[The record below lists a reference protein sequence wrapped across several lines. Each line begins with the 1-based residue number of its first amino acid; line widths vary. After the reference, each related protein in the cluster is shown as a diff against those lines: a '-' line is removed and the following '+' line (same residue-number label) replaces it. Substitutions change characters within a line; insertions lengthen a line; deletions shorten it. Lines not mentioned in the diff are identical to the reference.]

1 LKTLNRIFDT
11 GGLVTTP
18 IVFLFPTIMYRKA
31 FKWISVEDA
40 SKERAEAVCATSL
53 TAAGVVLGLSGA
65 YIAIK
70 GALSTSPS
78 S

>member
-1 LKTLNRIFDT
+1 
-11 GGLVTTP
+11 VTTP
-18 IVFLFPTIMYRKA
+18 IVFLFPTIMYRKS
-31 FKWISVEDA
+31 FKWMSVEDA
-40 SKERAEAVCATSL
+40 SKEKGEAVCANAL

-70 GALSTSPS
+70 GAISPS